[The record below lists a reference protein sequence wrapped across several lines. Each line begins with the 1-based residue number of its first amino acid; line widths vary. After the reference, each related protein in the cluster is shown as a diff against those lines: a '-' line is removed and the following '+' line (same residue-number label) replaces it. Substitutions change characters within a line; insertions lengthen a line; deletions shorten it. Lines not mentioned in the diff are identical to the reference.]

1 MGPVRSWGPGET
13 MSGVGDPGQ
22 SPGGD
27 PAHHIRER
35 KGPATHFS
43 VFISPPTAICP
54 ALPPRPGPRP
64 PLVGKF
70 RSFVVA

>member
-13 MSGVGDPGQ
+13 MSPDGGDPGQ

-35 KGPATHFS
+35 KEPATHLSAF
-43 VFISPPTAICP
+43 VPPVAVCP
-54 ALPPRPGPRP
+54 ALPPWP
-64 PLVGKF
+64 PPVGKF